1 MKVKTSVTL
10 SPEVLASID
19 RVAGR
24 ECSRSEFIERVVRD
38 YVRRT
43 EREARRAREIE
54 LLNAIAEGRLGEP
67 PDVEDYSA
75 EVGDEFE
82 P

>member
-1 MKVKTSVTL
+1 MKIKTSVTL

-19 RVAGR
+19 RIAGH
-24 ECSRSEFIERVVRD
+24 ECSRSQFIERVVRD
-38 YVRRT
+38 YLRRAD
-43 EREARRAREIE
+43 REAQRTREIG
-54 LLNAIAEGRLGEP
+54 LLNAIADGRLGEP

>member
-10 SPEVLASID
+10 SPGVLAAID
-19 RVAGR
+19 RVAGKG
-24 ECSRSEFIERVVRD
+24 CSRSEFIERAVQD

-43 EREARRAREIE
+43 EREARRAKEIE

-67 PDVEDYSA
+67 SDVLDYTA
-75 EVGDEFE
+75 PITYEVES
-82 P
+82 